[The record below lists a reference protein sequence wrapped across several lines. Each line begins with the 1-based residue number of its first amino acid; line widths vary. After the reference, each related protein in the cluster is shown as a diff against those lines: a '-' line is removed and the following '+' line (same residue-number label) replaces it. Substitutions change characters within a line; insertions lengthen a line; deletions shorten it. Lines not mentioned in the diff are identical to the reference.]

1 MGRNLFRRIE
11 VAFPVLD
18 PELKARVIDEG
29 LDAYLADNR
38 DAWEL
43 HADGSWTRARRPQR
57 RERAL
62 RAGGAAATGCA
73 RAGERADRWT

>member
-18 PELKARVIDEG
+18 PELKARVINEG
-29 LDAYLADNR
+29 LKPYLADNC

-43 HADGSWTRARRPQR
+43 SGDGTYERLKVSRRSRPRAAQR
-57 RERAL
+57 WLVERLAEKPEPIN
-62 RAGGAAATGCA
+62 R
-73 RAGERADRWT
+73 

>member
-18 PELKARVIDEG
+18 PELKARVISEG
-29 LDAYLADNR
+29 LKPYLADNR

-43 HADGSWTRARRPQR
+43 AEDASYTRAKPKGR
-57 RERAL
+57 
-62 RAGGAAATGCA
+62 GVAAQEELIA
-73 RAGERADRWT
+73 RLADRAKVAP